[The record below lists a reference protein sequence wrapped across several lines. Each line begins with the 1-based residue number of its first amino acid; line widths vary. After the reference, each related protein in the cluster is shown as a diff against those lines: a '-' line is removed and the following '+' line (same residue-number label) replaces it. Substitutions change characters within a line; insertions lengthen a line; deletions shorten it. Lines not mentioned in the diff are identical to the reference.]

1 MKETSGNKKY
11 ERRQKCRNK
20 EWDGRKIEEGGK
32 RLLVPVLEFR

>member
-1 MKETSGNKKY
+1 MEETNGNKKY

-20 EWDGRKIEEGGK
+20 WNGRKIEEGGK